1 MGSMMS
7 AQALELAEVVLK
19 SVFTEEYEA
28 LLERLVSARRVA
40 RLTQYELATRI
51 SRPQSFV
58 SKYERG
64 ERRLDVLEF
73 VRVCQVLSVDPASI
87 IREVESRLLA
97 QLDLEGKS
105 NS

>member
-1 MGSMMS
+1 MMS
-7 AQALELAEVVLK
+7 AQVPELAEVVLK

-28 LLERLVSARRVA
+28 FLERLVSARREA
-40 RLTQYELATRI
+40 GLTQYELATRI

-73 VRVCQVLSVDPASI
+73 VKVCHVLSVDPSSI

-97 QLDLEGKS
+97 QSHLEEQS
-105 NS
+105 NP